1 MKEILRAQNL
11 RYRYP
16 DGREALRGVDLSVA
30 EGERLV
36 LIGPNGAGKSTLLLA
51 LAGLLEVEGEVLYR
65 GEPLRGLR
73 DPRRLELG
81 ILFQDPDDQLFCLTV
96 YEDVAFGPRQMGLP
110 EEEVRR
116 RVTEALARV
125 GLSGFE
131 ERSPHHLSFG
141 ERRRA
146 ALATVLSM
154 GPRVLL
160 LDEPTSNLDPRAR
173 KELMTLLGQI
183 PTTQVIATHDLE
195 LAYWVAHRVGLVFR
209 GRVVHLGSPEEV
221 LFDEEL
227 LVRNGL
233 ELPLFVSSLRG
244 KDHGG
249 KNKDS
254 RLSARDF
261 L

>member
-1 MKEILRAQNL
+1 MAEILEARNL
-11 RYRYP
+11 RYRYS
-16 DGREALRGVDLSVA
+16 DGREALRGVDLVVR

-51 LAGLLEVEGEVLYR
+51 LSGLIEAEGEVFYR

-73 DPRRLELG
+73 DPRRLEIG
-81 ILFQDPDDQLFCLTV
+81 VLFQDPDDQLFCLTV

-116 RVTEALARV
+116 RVNEALARV

-131 ERSPHHLSFG
+131 DRSPHHLSFG

-154 GPRVLL
+154 EPRVLL

-173 KELMTLLGQI
+173 KELMELLCRI

-195 LAYWVAHRVGLVFR
+195 LAYRVAHRVGVVFE
-209 GRVVHLGSPEEV
+209 GRVVHFGTPEEV

-227 LVRNGL
+227 LLKNGL
-233 ELPLFVSSLRG
+233 ELPFFVTFMG
-244 KDHGG
+244 GGHGREDKTSG
-249 KNKDS
+249 
-254 RLSARDF
+254 LSARGA